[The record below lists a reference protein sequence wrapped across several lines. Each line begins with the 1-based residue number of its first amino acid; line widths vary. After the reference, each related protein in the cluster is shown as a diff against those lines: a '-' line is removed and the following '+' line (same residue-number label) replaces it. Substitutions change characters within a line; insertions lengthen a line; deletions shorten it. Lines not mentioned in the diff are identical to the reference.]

1 MAPSPGYTVSGH
13 YIGVVHKSGHTV
25 REYLFDKAPHY
36 GHVSAMAGR
45 PAVILDGNLSN
56 DLLLWVYYDRPQPR
70 VEVICRH
77 GSDWGALPG
86 QYPHPHPIS
95 DPTGHWI
102 AYNAAARGRSDVFVV
117 QV

>member
-1 MAPSPGYTVSGH
+1 M
-13 YIGVVHKSGHTV
+13 
-25 REYLFDKAPHY
+25 
-36 GHVSAMAGR
+36 
-45 PAVILDGNLSN
+45 ILDGNLSN
-56 DLLLWVYYDRPQPR
+56 DLLLWVYYDQPQPR

-86 QYPHPHPIS
+86 QYPHPHPIA

-117 QV
+117 AV